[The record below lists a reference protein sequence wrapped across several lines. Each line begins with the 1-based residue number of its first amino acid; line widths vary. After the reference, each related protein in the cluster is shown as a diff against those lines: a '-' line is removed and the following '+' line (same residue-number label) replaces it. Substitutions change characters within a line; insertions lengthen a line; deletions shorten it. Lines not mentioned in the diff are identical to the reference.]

1 MKKKIILG
9 LSLVCLFSNLFSQE
23 KKFGFEFYGWVS
35 PQYFINSHE
44 IVEARDGQ
52 LSLYPKPADYDEN
65 GKDRNQN
72 TNQNFSAAAS
82 RFGARIFLNDILG
95 AKVVGNL
102 ETDFTGQ
109 SDANM
114 HLLRLRQ
121 ANVKM
126 SWENVSLT
134 MGHGWSAFCVP
145 EMMPAMQDLNNGAP
159 FHPFSRLN
167 HIRLDYSP
175 IKILNIVATAG
186 WQRDYASIG
195 LNGTRDYR
203 QQSFASIPELNLQL
217 QVKTTNLFA
226 GVGAEYKEL
235 KPRKDLDAS
244 LTSLAYTAFLNY
256 KTNDL
261 NIKMQAISGG
271 NLNDYCMVGGF
282 YERFNY
288 DIIDYEYTPT
298 TINSLWCDVSYS
310 LGRITPALFIAGATH
325 DFDRTYINTYGSW
338 MSIENLYRIA
348 PRVDF
353 FLNKDLFFTLTLEY
367 TNVKYEDAV
376 CKERI
381 GNYRL
386 GVSLLY
392 RFSSK

>member
-23 KKFGFEFYGWVS
+23 KKFNFEFYGWVS

-65 GKDRNQN
+65 GKDKNQN

-82 RFGARIFLNDILG
+82 RLGARIFLNDILG

-167 HIRLDYSP
+167 HIRVDYSP
-175 IKILNIVATAG
+175 LKILNIVASAG

-195 LNGTRDYR
+195 ISGGRDYR

-217 QVKTTNLFA
+217 QVKTNNLFA

-235 KPRKDLDAS
+235 KPNKNIDNTLS
-244 LTSLAYTAFLNY
+244 SFAYTAFLNY
-256 KTNDL
+256 KNQDFNL
-261 NIKMQAISGG
+261 KLQAISGE

-282 YERFNY
+282 YEFNGN
-288 DIIDYEYTPT
+288 YTPT

-325 DFDRTYINTYGSW
+325 DFDRTYINTYGSG
-338 MSIENLYRIA
+338 MSVKNLYRIA

-353 FLNKDLFFTLTLEY
+353 FLNKDIFFTLTLEY

-376 CKERI
+376 CKDRI

-386 GVSLLY
+386 GISLLY
-392 RFSSK
+392 KFSSK

>member
-23 KKFGFEFYGWVS
+23 KKFDFEFYGWVS

-52 LSLYPKPADYDEN
+52 LSLYPKPAVYDEN
-65 GKDRNQN
+65 GKDKNQN

-126 SWENVSLT
+126 SWEKVSLT

-175 IKILNIVATAG
+175 IKILNVVATAG

-195 LNGTRDYR
+195 IGGGRDYR

-217 QVKTTNLFA
+217 QVKTNHLFA

-235 KPRKDLDAS
+235 KPNKDINNTLS
-244 LTSLAYTAFLNY
+244 SFAYTAFLNY
-256 KTNDL
+256 KNQDFNL
-261 NIKMQAISGG
+261 KLQAISGG
-271 NLNDYCMVGGF
+271 NLNDYCMIGGF
-282 YERFNY
+282 YEFNGN
-288 DIIDYEYTPT
+288 YTPT
-298 TINSLWCDVSYS
+298 TVNSLWCDLSYS

-325 DFDRTYINTYGSW
+325 DFDRKQENLFGSG
-338 MSIENLYRIA
+338 MGVENLYRIA

-367 TNVKYEDAV
+367 TNVKYQDEI

>member
-1 MKKKIILG
+1 MNKKIFLG

-52 LSLYPKPADYDEN
+52 LSLYPKPANYDEN

-72 TNQNFSAAAS
+72 INQNFSAAAS

-126 SWENVSLT
+126 SWEKTSLT
-134 MGHGWSAFCVP
+134 IGHGWSAFCVP

-175 IKILNIVATAG
+175 LKILNVVATAG

-195 LNGTRDYR
+195 MGGGRDYR

-217 QVKTTNLFA
+217 QVKTDNLFA

-235 KPRKDLDAS
+235 KPNKNIDNTLS
-244 LTSLAYTAFLNY
+244 SFAYTAFLNY
-256 KTNDL
+256 KNQDFNL
-261 NIKMQAISGG
+261 KLQAISGG
-271 NLNDYCMVGGF
+271 NLNDYCMIGGF
-282 YERFNY
+282 YEFNGN
-288 DIIDYEYTPT
+288 YTPT

-325 DFDRTYINTYGSW
+325 DFDRTHINTYGSG

-353 FLNKDLFFTLTLEY
+353 FLDKDLFFTLTLEY
-367 TNVKYEDAV
+367 TNVKYEDRV
-376 CKERI
+376 CEDRI

-392 RFSSK
+392 KFSSK

>member
-1 MKKKIILG
+1 MMKKIILG

-23 KKFGFEFYGWVS
+23 KKFGFEFYGWIS

-52 LSLYPKPADYDEN
+52 LSLYPKPAVYDEN
-65 GKDRNQN
+65 GKDKNQN

-126 SWENVSLT
+126 SWEKVSLT

-167 HIRLDYSP
+167 HIRVDYSP
-175 IKILNIVATAG
+175 LKILNIVATAG

-195 LNGTRDYR
+195 IGGGRDYK

-217 QVKTTNLFA
+217 QIKTTNLFA

-235 KPRKDLDAS
+235 KPNKDINNTLS
-244 LTSLAYTAFLNY
+244 SFAYTAFLNY
-256 KTNDL
+256 KNKDFNL
-261 NIKMQAISGG
+261 KLQAISGG
-271 NLNDYCMVGGF
+271 NLNDYCMIGGF
-282 YERFNY
+282 YKKEENY
-288 DIIDYEYTPT
+288 FPT

-310 LGRITPALFIAGATH
+310 FGRITPALFIAGVTH
-325 DFDRTYINTYGSW
+325 DFDRTHINTYGSG
-338 MSIENLYRIA
+338 MSVENLYRIA

-367 TNVKYEDAV
+367 TNVKYEDQV

-386 GVSLLY
+386 GISLLY
-392 RFSSK
+392 KFSSK

>member
-126 SWENVSLT
+126 SWEKVSLT

-195 LNGTRDYR
+195 INRERNYK
-203 QQSFASIPELNLQL
+203 QQSFASLPELNLQL
-217 QVKTTNLFA
+217 QVKTDNLFA

-235 KPRKDLDAS
+235 KPRKDINNTLS
-244 LTSLAYTAFLNY
+244 SFAYTAFLNY
-256 KTNDL
+256 KNQDFNL
-261 NIKMQAISGG
+261 KLQAISGE

-282 YERFNY
+282 YEFNGNY
-288 DIIDYEYTPT
+288 IPT
-298 TINSLWCDVSYS
+298 TINSLWCDLSYN

-325 DFDRTYINTYGSW
+325 DFDRTYINTYGSG
-338 MSIENLYRIA
+338 MSVENLYRIA

-386 GVSLLY
+386 GISLLY
-392 RFSSK
+392 KFSSK

>member
-23 KKFGFEFYGWVS
+23 KKFDFEFYGWVS

-52 LSLYPKPADYDEN
+52 LSLYPKPANYDEN

-82 RFGARIFLNDILG
+82 RFGARIFLSDILG

-126 SWENVSLT
+126 SWEKVSLT

-167 HIRLDYSP
+167 HIRVDYSP
-175 IKILNIVATAG
+175 LKILNLVATAG

-195 LNGTRDYR
+195 VNGGRDYR

-217 QVKTTNLFA
+217 QVKTANLFA

-235 KPRKDLDAS
+235 KPNKNIDNTLS
-244 LTSLAYTAFLNY
+244 SFAYTAFLNY
-256 KTNDL
+256 KNQDFNL
-261 NIKMQAISGG
+261 KLQAISGG
-271 NLNDYCMVGGF
+271 NLNDYCMIGGF
-282 YERFNY
+282 YEFNG
-288 DIIDYEYTPT
+288 DYTPT
-298 TINSLWCDVSYS
+298 TINSLWCDLSYS

-325 DFDRTYINTYGSW
+325 DFDRKQENLFGSG
-338 MSIENLYRIA
+338 MGVENLYRIA

-367 TNVKYEDAV
+367 TNVKYQDEI

>member
-1 MKKKIILG
+1 MMKKIILG

-23 KKFGFEFYGWVS
+23 KKFGFEFYGWIS

-65 GKDRNQN
+65 GKDKNQN

-126 SWENVSLT
+126 SWEKVSLT

-167 HIRLDYSP
+167 HIRVDYSP
-175 IKILNIVATAG
+175 LKILNIVATAG

-195 LNGTRDYR
+195 IGGGRDYK

-235 KPRKDLDAS
+235 KPNKDINNTLS
-244 LTSLAYTAFLNY
+244 SFAYTAFLNY
-256 KTNDL
+256 KNQDFNL
-261 NIKMQAISGG
+261 KLQAISGG
-271 NLNDYCMVGGF
+271 NLNDYCMIGGF
-282 YERFNY
+282 YQKEENY
-288 DIIDYEYTPT
+288 FPT

-325 DFDRTYINTYGSW
+325 DFDRSQTLLYGSG
-338 MSIENLYRIA
+338 MSVENLYRIA

-367 TNVKYEDAV
+367 TNVKYEDKV

-386 GVSLLY
+386 GISLLY
-392 RFSSK
+392 KFSSK

>member
-175 IKILNIVATAG
+175 LKILNIVATAG

-195 LNGTRDYR
+195 INRERNYK

-217 QVKTTNLFA
+217 QIKTNNLFA

-235 KPRKDLDAS
+235 KPNKNINNTLS
-244 LTSLAYTAFLNY
+244 SFAYTAFLNY
-256 KTNDL
+256 KNQDFNL
-261 NIKMQAISGG
+261 KLQAISGE

-282 YERFNY
+282 YEFNGN
-288 DIIDYEYTPT
+288 YTPT

-367 TNVKYEDAV
+367 TNVKYEDKV

-392 RFSSK
+392 KFSSK

>member
-52 LSLYPKPADYDEN
+52 LSLYPKPAVYDEN
-65 GKDRNQN
+65 GKDKNQN

-126 SWENVSLT
+126 SWEKVSLT

-167 HIRLDYSP
+167 HIRVDYSP
-175 IKILNIVATAG
+175 LKILNVVATAG

-195 LNGTRDYR
+195 IGGGRDYR

-217 QVKTTNLFA
+217 QVKTNHLFA

-235 KPRKDLDAS
+235 KPNKDINNTLS
-244 LTSLAYTAFLNY
+244 SFAYTAFLNY
-256 KTNDL
+256 KNQDFNL
-261 NIKMQAISGG
+261 KLQAISGG
-271 NLNDYCMVGGF
+271 NLNDYCMIGGF
-282 YERFNY
+282 YEFDGN
-288 DIIDYEYTPT
+288 YTPT
-298 TINSLWCDVSYS
+298 TVNSLWCDLSYS

-325 DFDRTYINTYGSW
+325 DFDRKQENLFGSG
-338 MSIENLYRIA
+338 MGVENLYRIA

-367 TNVKYEDAV
+367 TNVKYQDEI

>member
-65 GKDRNQN
+65 GKDKNQN

-82 RFGARIFLNDILG
+82 RLGARIFLNDILG

-167 HIRLDYSP
+167 HIRVDYSP
-175 IKILNIVATAG
+175 LKILNIVASAG

-195 LNGTRDYR
+195 ISGGRDYR

-217 QVKTTNLFA
+217 QVKTNNLFA

-235 KPRKDLDAS
+235 KPNKNIDNTLS
-244 LTSLAYTAFLNY
+244 SFAYTAFLNY
-256 KTNDL
+256 KNQDFNL
-261 NIKMQAISGG
+261 KLQAISGE

-282 YERFNY
+282 YEFNGN
-288 DIIDYEYTPT
+288 YTPT

-325 DFDRTYINTYGSW
+325 DFDRTYINTYGSG
-338 MSIENLYRIA
+338 MSVKNLYRIA

-353 FLNKDLFFTLTLEY
+353 FLNKDIFFTLTLEY

-376 CKERI
+376 CKDRI

-386 GVSLLY
+386 GISLLY
-392 RFSSK
+392 KFSSK

>member
-23 KKFGFEFYGWVS
+23 KKFDFEFYGWVS

-65 GKDRNQN
+65 GKDKNQN

-167 HIRLDYSP
+167 HIRVDYSP
-175 IKILNIVATAG
+175 LKILNIVATAG

-195 LNGTRDYR
+195 INGGRDYK

-217 QVKTTNLFA
+217 QVKTNNLFA

-235 KPRKDLDAS
+235 KPNKDINNTLS
-244 LTSLAYTAFLNY
+244 SFAYTAFLNY
-256 KTNDL
+256 KNQDFNL
-261 NIKMQAISGG
+261 KLQAISGE

-282 YERFNY
+282 YEFNGN
-288 DIIDYEYTPT
+288 YTPT

-325 DFDRTYINTYGSW
+325 DFDRTYINTYGSG

-376 CKERI
+376 CKDRV

-386 GVSLLY
+386 GISLLY
-392 RFSSK
+392 KFSSK

>member
-52 LSLYPKPADYDEN
+52 LSLYPKPAEYDEN

-126 SWENVSLT
+126 SWEKVSLT

-167 HIRLDYSP
+167 HIRVDYSP
-175 IKILNIVATAG
+175 LKILNLVATAG

-195 LNGTRDYR
+195 VNGGRDYR

-217 QVKTTNLFA
+217 QVKTANLFA

-235 KPRKDLDAS
+235 KPNKNQEATLS
-244 LTSLAYTAFLNY
+244 SFAYTAFLNY
-256 KTNDL
+256 KNQDFNFKL
-261 NIKMQAISGG
+261 QAISGG
-271 NLNDYCMVGGF
+271 NLNDYCMIGGF
-282 YERFNY
+282 YEFNG
-288 DIIDYEYTPT
+288 DYTPT

-325 DFDRTYINTYGSW
+325 DFDRKQENLFGSG
-338 MSIENLYRIA
+338 MGVENLYRIA

-367 TNVKYEDAV
+367 TNVKYQDEI

-392 RFSSK
+392 KFSSK

>member
-23 KKFGFEFYGWVS
+23 KKFSFEFYGWVS

-65 GKDRNQN
+65 GKDKNQN
-72 TNQNFSAAAS
+72 INQNFSAAAS
-82 RFGARIFLNDILG
+82 RFGARIFLNDIFG

-134 MGHGWSAFCVP
+134 MGHGWSVFCVP

-167 HIRLDYSP
+167 HIRVDYSP
-175 IKILNIVATAG
+175 LKILNVVASAG

-203 QQSFASIPELNLQL
+203 QQSFASIPELNFQL
-217 QVKTTNLFA
+217 QVKTNHLFA
-226 GVGAEYKEL
+226 GVGAECKEL

-288 DIIDYEYTPT
+288 DILDYEYTPT

-325 DFDRTYINTYGSW
+325 DFDRTYINTYGSG
-338 MSIENLYRIA
+338 MSVENLYRIA

-367 TNVKYEDAV
+367 TNVKYQDEI

-392 RFSSK
+392 KFSSK

>member
-23 KKFGFEFYGWVS
+23 KKFDFEFYGWVS

-52 LSLYPKPADYDEN
+52 LSLYPKPAIYDEN
-65 GKDRNQN
+65 GKDKNQN

-82 RFGARIFLNDILG
+82 RFGARIFLSDILG

-175 IKILNIVATAG
+175 IKILNVVATAG

-195 LNGTRDYR
+195 IGGGRDYR

-217 QVKTTNLFA
+217 QVKTNHLFA

-235 KPRKDLDAS
+235 KPNKDINNTLS
-244 LTSLAYTAFLNY
+244 SFAYTAFLNY
-256 KTNDL
+256 KNQDFNL
-261 NIKMQAISGG
+261 KLQAISGG
-271 NLNDYCMVGGF
+271 NLNDYCMIGGF
-282 YERFNY
+282 YEFNGN
-288 DIIDYEYTPT
+288 YTPT
-298 TINSLWCDVSYS
+298 TVNSLWCDLSYS

-325 DFDRTYINTYGSW
+325 DFDRKQENLFGSG
-338 MSIENLYRIA
+338 MGVENLYRIA

-367 TNVKYEDAV
+367 TNVKYQDEI

>member
-23 KKFGFEFYGWVS
+23 KKFDFEFYGWVS

-52 LSLYPKPADYDEN
+52 LSLYPKPAEYDEN

-82 RFGARIFLNDILG
+82 RFGARIFLNDIFG

-167 HIRLDYSP
+167 HIRLDYAP
-175 IKILNIVATAG
+175 LKILNIVASAG

-195 LNGTRDYR
+195 IGGGRYYR

-217 QVKTTNLFA
+217 QVKTDNLFA

-235 KPRKDLDAS
+235 KPNKNIDKTILS
-244 LTSLAYTAFLNY
+244 FAYTAFLNY
-256 KTNDL
+256 KNQDL
-261 NIKMQAISGG
+261 NFKLQAISGG
-271 NLNDYCMVGGF
+271 NLNDYCMIGGF
-282 YERFNY
+282 YEFEGN
-288 DIIDYEYTPT
+288 YTPT
-298 TINSLWCDVSYS
+298 TINSLWCDISYN

-325 DFDRTYINTYGSW
+325 DFDRTYINTYGSG
-338 MSIENLYRIA
+338 MSVENLYRIA

-367 TNVKYEDAV
+367 TNVKYEDKV
-376 CKERI
+376 CPDRI

>member
-1 MKKKIILG
+1 MMKKIILG

-23 KKFGFEFYGWVS
+23 KKFGFEFYGWIS

-52 LSLYPKPADYDEN
+52 LSLYPKPAIYDEN
-65 GKDRNQN
+65 GKDKNQN

-126 SWENVSLT
+126 SWEKVSLT

-167 HIRLDYSP
+167 HIRVDYSP
-175 IKILNIVATAG
+175 LKILNIVATAG
-186 WQRDYASIG
+186 WQRDYASKGIG
-195 LNGTRDYR
+195 GERDYK

-235 KPRKDLDAS
+235 KPNKDINNTLS
-244 LTSLAYTAFLNY
+244 SFAYTAFLNY
-256 KTNDL
+256 KNKDFNL
-261 NIKMQAISGG
+261 KLQAISGG
-271 NLNDYCMVGGF
+271 NLNDYCMIGGF
-282 YERFNY
+282 YQKEENY
-288 DIIDYEYTPT
+288 FPT

-325 DFDRTYINTYGSW
+325 DFDRTYINTYGSG
-338 MSIENLYRIA
+338 MSVENLYRIA

-367 TNVKYEDAV
+367 TNVKYEDQV

-386 GVSLLY
+386 GISLLY
-392 RFSSK
+392 KFSSK

>member
-23 KKFGFEFYGWVS
+23 KKFDFEFYGWVS

-52 LSLYPKPADYDEN
+52 LSLYPKPAIYDEN
-65 GKDRNQN
+65 GKDKNQN

-82 RFGARIFLNDILG
+82 RFGARIFLSDILG

-126 SWENVSLT
+126 SWDELSLT

-167 HIRLDYSP
+167 HIRVDYSP
-175 IKILNIVATAG
+175 LKILNIVASAG

-195 LNGTRDYR
+195 INGGRDYR

-217 QVKTTNLFA
+217 QVKTNNLFA

-235 KPRKDLDAS
+235 KPRKDINNTLS
-244 LTSLAYTAFLNY
+244 SFAYTAFLNY
-256 KTNDL
+256 KNQDFNL
-261 NIKMQAISGG
+261 KLQAISGG

-282 YERFNY
+282 YEFDGN
-288 DIIDYEYTPT
+288 YTPT
-298 TINSLWCDVSYS
+298 TVNSLWCDLSYS

-325 DFDRTYINTYGSW
+325 DFDRKQENLFGSG
-338 MSIENLYRIA
+338 MGVENLYRIA

-367 TNVKYEDAV
+367 TNVKYQDEI

>member
-23 KKFGFEFYGWVS
+23 KKFDFEFYGWVS

-52 LSLYPKPADYDEN
+52 LSLYPKPAIYDEN

-126 SWENVSLT
+126 SWENISLT

-195 LNGTRDYR
+195 INRERNYR

-235 KPRKDLDAS
+235 KPRKDINNTLS
-244 LTSLAYTAFLNY
+244 SFAYTAFLNY
-256 KTNDL
+256 KNQDFNL
-261 NIKMQAISGG
+261 KLQAISGE

-282 YERFNY
+282 YEFNGN
-288 DIIDYEYTPT
+288 YTPT

-325 DFDRTYINTYGSW
+325 DFDRTYINTYGSG
-338 MSIENLYRIA
+338 MSVENLYRIA

-367 TNVKYEDAV
+367 TNVKYQDEI

-392 RFSSK
+392 KFSSK

>member
-1 MKKKIILG
+1 MKKIILG

-65 GKDRNQN
+65 GKDKNQN
-72 TNQNFSAAAS
+72 INQNFSAAAS

-126 SWENVSLT
+126 SWEKVSLT

-167 HIRLDYSP
+167 HIRVDYSP
-175 IKILNIVATAG
+175 LKILNIVATAG
-186 WQRDYASIG
+186 WQRDYASKGIG
-195 LNGTRDYR
+195 GERDYK

-235 KPRKDLDAS
+235 KPNKDINNTLS
-244 LTSLAYTAFLNY
+244 SFAYTAFLNY
-256 KTNDL
+256 KNKDFNL
-261 NIKMQAISGG
+261 KLQAISGG
-271 NLNDYCMVGGF
+271 NLNDYCMIGGF
-282 YERFNY
+282 YEFNGN
-288 DIIDYEYTPT
+288 YTPT

-325 DFDRTYINTYGSW
+325 DFDRTHINTYGSG
-338 MSIENLYRIA
+338 MSVENLYRIA

-367 TNVKYEDAV
+367 TNVKYEDRV

-392 RFSSK
+392 KFSSK

>member
-23 KKFGFEFYGWVS
+23 KKFDFEFYGWVS

-52 LSLYPKPADYDEN
+52 LSLYPKPAIYDEN
-65 GKDRNQN
+65 GKDKNQN

-82 RFGARIFLNDILG
+82 RFGARIFLSDILG

-126 SWENVSLT
+126 SWDELSLT

-175 IKILNIVATAG
+175 IKILNVVASAG

-195 LNGTRDYR
+195 INRERNYK

-217 QVKTTNLFA
+217 QVKTDNLFA
-226 GVGAEYKEL
+226 GVGAECKEL
-235 KPRKDLDAS
+235 KPNKDKDATVS
-244 LTSLAYTAFLNY
+244 SFAYTAFLNY
-256 KTNDL
+256 KNQAL
-261 NIKMQAISGG
+261 NLKMQAISGG

-282 YERFNY
+282 YEFDGN
-288 DIIDYEYTPT
+288 YTPT
-298 TINSLWCDVSYS
+298 TVNSLWCDLSYS

-325 DFDRTYINTYGSW
+325 DFDRKQENLFGSG
-338 MSIENLYRIA
+338 MGVENLYRIA

-367 TNVKYEDAV
+367 TNVKYQDEI

-386 GVSLLY
+386 GISLLY
-392 RFSSK
+392 KFSSK

>member
-23 KKFGFEFYGWVS
+23 KKFGFEFYGWIS

-65 GKDRNQN
+65 GKDKNQN

-126 SWENVSLT
+126 SWEKVSLT

-167 HIRLDYSP
+167 HIRVDYSP
-175 IKILNIVATAG
+175 LKILNIVATAG

-195 LNGTRDYR
+195 IGGGRDYK

-235 KPRKDLDAS
+235 KPNKDINNTLS
-244 LTSLAYTAFLNY
+244 SFAYTAFLNY
-256 KTNDL
+256 KNQDFNL
-261 NIKMQAISGG
+261 KLQAISGG
-271 NLNDYCMVGGF
+271 NLNDYCMIGGF
-282 YERFNY
+282 YQKEENY
-288 DIIDYEYTPT
+288 FPT

-325 DFDRTYINTYGSW
+325 DFDRSQTLLYGSG
-338 MSIENLYRIA
+338 MSVENLYRIA

-367 TNVKYEDAV
+367 TNVKYEDKV

-386 GVSLLY
+386 GISLLY
-392 RFSSK
+392 KFSSK

>member
-52 LSLYPKPADYDEN
+52 LSLYPKPAEYDEN

-126 SWENVSLT
+126 SWEKVSLT

-167 HIRLDYSP
+167 HIRVDYSP
-175 IKILNIVATAG
+175 LKILNLVATAG

-195 LNGTRDYR
+195 VNGGRDYR

-217 QVKTTNLFA
+217 QVKTANLFA

-235 KPRKDLDAS
+235 KPNKNQEATLS
-244 LTSLAYTAFLNY
+244 SFAYTAFLNY
-256 KTNDL
+256 KNQDFNL
-261 NIKMQAISGG
+261 KLQAISGE

-282 YERFNY
+282 YEFNGN
-288 DIIDYEYTPT
+288 YTPT

-325 DFDRTYINTYGSW
+325 DFDRTYINTYGSG
-338 MSIENLYRIA
+338 MSVENLYRIA

-376 CKERI
+376 CKDRI

>member
-1 MKKKIILG
+1 MKKIILG

-23 KKFGFEFYGWVS
+23 KKFGFEFYGWIS

-65 GKDRNQN
+65 GKDKNQN

-126 SWENVSLT
+126 SWEKVSLT

-167 HIRLDYSP
+167 HIRVDYSP
-175 IKILNIVATAG
+175 LKILNIVATAG

-195 LNGTRDYR
+195 IGGGRDYK

-235 KPRKDLDAS
+235 KPNKDINNTLS
-244 LTSLAYTAFLNY
+244 SFAYTAFLNY
-256 KTNDL
+256 KNQDFNL
-261 NIKMQAISGG
+261 KLQAISGG
-271 NLNDYCMVGGF
+271 NLNDYCMIGGF
-282 YERFNY
+282 YEFNGN
-288 DIIDYEYTPT
+288 YTPT

-325 DFDRTYINTYGSW
+325 DFDRTHINTYGSG
-338 MSIENLYRIA
+338 MSVENLYRIA

-367 TNVKYEDAV
+367 TNVKYEDQV

-386 GVSLLY
+386 GISLLY
-392 RFSSK
+392 KFSSK

>member
-23 KKFGFEFYGWVS
+23 KKFGFEFYGWIS

-65 GKDRNQN
+65 GKDKNQN

-126 SWENVSLT
+126 SWEKVSLT

-167 HIRLDYSP
+167 HIRVDYSP
-175 IKILNIVATAG
+175 LKILNIVATAG

-195 LNGTRDYR
+195 IGGGRDYK

-235 KPRKDLDAS
+235 KPNKDQDAILS
-244 LTSLAYTAFLNY
+244 SFAYTAFLNY
-256 KTNDL
+256 KNKDFNL
-261 NIKMQAISGG
+261 KLQAISGG
-271 NLNDYCMVGGF
+271 NLNDYCMIGGF
-282 YERFNY
+282 YQKEENY
-288 DIIDYEYTPT
+288 FPT

-325 DFDRTYINTYGSW
+325 DFDRTYINTYGSG
-338 MSIENLYRIA
+338 MSVENLYRIA

-367 TNVKYEDAV
+367 TNVKYEDKV

-386 GVSLLY
+386 GISLLY
-392 RFSSK
+392 KFSSK

>member
-23 KKFGFEFYGWVS
+23 KKFDFEFYGWIS

-44 IVEARDGQ
+44 IEEARDGQ
-52 LSLYPKPADYDEN
+52 LSLYPKPAIYDEN
-65 GKDRNQN
+65 GKDKNQN

-167 HIRLDYSP
+167 HIRVDYSP
-175 IKILNIVATAG
+175 LKILNIVASAG

-195 LNGTRDYR
+195 INRERNYK
-203 QQSFASIPELNLQL
+203 QQSFASLPELNLQL
-217 QVKTTNLFA
+217 QVKTDNLFA
-226 GVGAEYKEL
+226 GVGAECKEL
-235 KPRKDLDAS
+235 KPNKNKDVTVS
-244 LTSLAYTAFLNY
+244 SFAYTAFLNY
-256 KTNDL
+256 KNQAL
-261 NIKMQAISGG
+261 NLKMQAISGG

-282 YERFNY
+282 YEFDGN
-288 DIIDYEYTPT
+288 YTPT
-298 TINSLWCDVSYS
+298 TVNSLWCDVSYS

-325 DFDRTYINTYGSW
+325 DFDRKQENLFGSG
-338 MSIENLYRIA
+338 MGVENLYRIA

-367 TNVKYEDAV
+367 TNVKYEDKV
-376 CKERI
+376 CKDRV

-386 GVSLLY
+386 GISLLY
-392 RFSSK
+392 KFSSK

>member
-65 GKDRNQN
+65 GKDKNQN

-126 SWENVSLT
+126 SWDELSLT

-175 IKILNIVATAG
+175 IKILNVVASAG

-217 QVKTTNLFA
+217 QVKTNNLFA

-235 KPRKDLDAS
+235 KPNKNIDNTLS
-244 LTSLAYTAFLNY
+244 SFAYTAFLNY
-256 KTNDL
+256 KNQAL
-261 NIKMQAISGG
+261 NLKMQAISGG

-282 YERFNY
+282 YEFDGN
-288 DIIDYEYTPT
+288 YTPT
-298 TINSLWCDVSYS
+298 TVNSLWCDLSYS

-325 DFDRTYINTYGSW
+325 DFDRKQENLFGSG
-338 MSIENLYRIA
+338 MGVENLYRIA

-367 TNVKYEDAV
+367 TNVKYQDEI

>member
-23 KKFGFEFYGWVS
+23 KKFDFEFYGWVS

-52 LSLYPKPADYDEN
+52 LSLYPKPAIYDEN
-65 GKDRNQN
+65 GKDKNQN

-82 RFGARIFLNDILG
+82 RFGARIFLSDILG

-175 IKILNIVATAG
+175 IKILNVVASAG

-195 LNGTRDYR
+195 INGGRDYR

-217 QVKTTNLFA
+217 QVKTNNLFA

-235 KPRKDLDAS
+235 KPRKDINNTLS
-244 LTSLAYTAFLNY
+244 SFAYTAFLNY
-256 KTNDL
+256 KNQDFNL
-261 NIKMQAISGG
+261 KLQAISGG

-282 YERFNY
+282 YEFNGN
-288 DIIDYEYTPT
+288 YTPT

-325 DFDRTYINTYGSW
+325 DFDRTYINTYGSG
-338 MSIENLYRIA
+338 MSVENLYRIA

-367 TNVKYEDAV
+367 TNVKYQDEI

>member
-1 MKKKIILG
+1 MNKKIFLG
-9 LSLVCLFSNLFSQE
+9 LSVIFLCSNLFSQD

-65 GKDRNQN
+65 GNDKNQN
-72 TNQNFSAAAS
+72 INQNFSAAAS
-82 RFGARIFLNDILG
+82 RFGARIFLSDILG

-126 SWENVSLT
+126 SWDNLHLT

-167 HIRLDYSP
+167 HIRVDYAP
-175 IKILNIVATAG
+175 IKILNFVATVG

-195 LNGTRDYR
+195 LEGKRDYK
-203 QQSFASIPELNLQL
+203 QQSFASIPEINLQL
-217 QVKTTNLFA
+217 QVKTNNLFA
-226 GVGAEYKEL
+226 GVGAELKEL
-235 KPRKDLDAS
+235 KPNKDIDNTI
-244 LTSLAYTAFLNY
+244 TSMAYTAFLNY
-256 KTNDL
+256 KNQNFNFKL
-261 NIKMQAISGG
+261 QAISGD
-271 NLNDYCMVGGF
+271 NLNDYCMVGGY
-282 YERFNY
+282 YEKEGNY
-288 DIIDYEYTPT
+288 FST
-298 TINSLWCDVSYS
+298 TVNSLWCDISYS
-310 LGRITPALFIAGATH
+310 FGKIVPAIFIAGATH
-325 DFDRTYINTYGSW
+325 DFDRTNNDVYGSG
-338 MSIENLYRIA
+338 MSVENLYRIA
-348 PRVDF
+348 PRVDLH
-353 FLNKDLFFTLTLEY
+353 LNKDLFFTLTMEY
-367 TNVKYEDAV
+367 TNVKYTDQV

-381 GNYRL
+381 GNYRF

>member
-1 MKKKIILG
+1 MNKKFFLG

-23 KKFGFEFYGWVS
+23 KKFDFEFYGWVN
-35 PQYFINSHE
+35 PQYFVNTHE

-52 LSLYPKPADYDEN
+52 LALYPKPANYDSLGN
-65 GKDRNQN
+65 DRNQN
-72 TNQNFSAAAS
+72 FNQNFSAAAS
-82 RFGARIFLNDILG
+82 RFGARIFLRDFIG

-126 SWENVSLT
+126 IWDNTSLT
-134 MGHGWSAFCVP
+134 MGHGWSAFCLP

-175 IKILNIVATAG
+175 IKILNIVASAG

-195 LNGTRDYR
+195 VNGGRDYR

-217 QVKTTNLFA
+217 QVKMDNLFA
-226 GVGAEYKEL
+226 GIGGELKEL
-235 KPRKDLDAS
+235 RPRKDFNAS
-244 LTSLAYTAFLNY
+244 LTSMAFTAFLNY
-256 KTNDL
+256 KTDRL
-261 NIKMQAISGG
+261 NLKMQAISGE

-288 DIIDYEYTPT
+288 DILDYEYTPT
-298 TINSLWCDVSYS
+298 TTNTLWCDLSYKF
-310 LGRITPALFIAGATH
+310 GNIVPAIFVAGATH
-325 DFDRTYINTYGSW
+325 DFDRTQTNVYGSG
-338 MSIENLYRIA
+338 MGIENLYRIA

-353 FLNKDLFFTLTLEY
+353 YLHKDFFFTLTMEY
-367 TNVKYEDAV
+367 TNAKYANNIDRV
-376 CKERI
+376 

>member
-44 IVEARDGQ
+44 IEEARDGQ
-52 LSLYPKPADYDEN
+52 LSLYPKPAEYDEN

-126 SWENVSLT
+126 SWEKVSLT

-167 HIRLDYSP
+167 HIRVDYSP
-175 IKILNIVATAG
+175 LKILNLVASAG

-195 LNGTRDYR
+195 VNGGRDYR

-217 QVKTTNLFA
+217 QVKTNHLFA

-235 KPRKDLDAS
+235 KPNKNQEATLS
-244 LTSLAYTAFLNY
+244 SFAYTAFLNY
-256 KTNDL
+256 KNQDFNL
-261 NIKMQAISGG
+261 KLQAISGE
-271 NLNDYCMVGGF
+271 NLNDYCMIGGF
-282 YERFNY
+282 YEFNGN
-288 DIIDYEYTPT
+288 YTPT
-298 TINSLWCDVSYS
+298 TVNSLWCDVSYS

-325 DFDRTYINTYGSW
+325 EYDRKQENLFGSG
-338 MSIENLYRIA
+338 MGVENLYRIA

-367 TNVKYEDAV
+367 TNVKYQDEI

-392 RFSSK
+392 KFSSK

>member
-23 KKFGFEFYGWVS
+23 KKFDFEFYGWVS

-52 LSLYPKPADYDEN
+52 LSLYPKPAIYDEN
-65 GKDRNQN
+65 GKDKNQN

-82 RFGARIFLNDILG
+82 RFGARIFLSDILG

-126 SWENVSLT
+126 SWDELSLT

-175 IKILNIVATAG
+175 IKILNVVASAG

-217 QVKTTNLFA
+217 QVKTNHLFA

-235 KPRKDLDAS
+235 KPNTDKDATVS
-244 LTSLAYTAFLNY
+244 SFAYTAFLNY
-256 KTNDL
+256 KNQAL
-261 NIKMQAISGG
+261 NLKMQAISGG

-282 YERFNY
+282 YEFDGN
-288 DIIDYEYTPT
+288 YTPT
-298 TINSLWCDVSYS
+298 TVNSLWCDLSYS

-325 DFDRTYINTYGSW
+325 DFDRKQENLFGSG
-338 MSIENLYRIA
+338 MGVENLYRIA

-367 TNVKYEDAV
+367 TNVKYQDEI

-392 RFSSK
+392 KFSSK

>member
-1 MKKKIILG
+1 MKKKIFLG

-72 TNQNFSAAAS
+72 INQNFSAAAS

-126 SWENVSLT
+126 SWEKTSLT
-134 MGHGWSAFCVP
+134 MGHGWSAFCIP

-175 IKILNIVATAG
+175 LKILNIVASAG

-195 LNGTRDYR
+195 MGGGRDYR

-217 QVKTTNLFA
+217 QVKTDNLFA

-235 KPRKDLDAS
+235 KPNKNIDNTLS
-244 LTSLAYTAFLNY
+244 SFAYTAFLNY
-256 KTNDL
+256 KNQDFNFKL
-261 NIKMQAISGG
+261 QAISGE
-271 NLNDYCMVGGF
+271 NLNDYCMIGGF
-282 YERFNY
+282 YEFNGN
-288 DIIDYEYTPT
+288 YTPT
-298 TINSLWCDVSYS
+298 TINSLWCDVSYN

-325 DFDRTYINTYGSW
+325 DFDRTYINTYGSG

-353 FLNKDLFFTLTLEY
+353 FLDKDLFFTLTLEY
-367 TNVKYEDAV
+367 TNVKYEDRV
-376 CKERI
+376 CEDRI

-392 RFSSK
+392 KFSSK

>member
-35 PQYFINSHE
+35 PQYFVNSHE

-52 LSLYPKPADYDEN
+52 LSLYPKPAIYDEN
-65 GKDRNQN
+65 GKDKNQN

-82 RFGARIFLNDILG
+82 RFGARIFLSDILG

-126 SWENVSLT
+126 SWDELSLT

-175 IKILNIVATAG
+175 IKILNVVASAG

-217 QVKTTNLFA
+217 QVKTNHLFA

-235 KPRKDLDAS
+235 KPNKDINNTLS
-244 LTSLAYTAFLNY
+244 SFAYTAFLNY
-256 KTNDL
+256 KNQAL
-261 NIKMQAISGG
+261 NLKMQAISGG

-282 YERFNY
+282 YEFDGN
-288 DIIDYEYTPT
+288 YTPT
-298 TINSLWCDVSYS
+298 TVNSLWCDLSYS

-325 DFDRTYINTYGSW
+325 DFDRKQENLFGSG
-338 MSIENLYRIA
+338 MGVENLYRIA

-367 TNVKYEDAV
+367 TNVKYQDEI

>member
-1 MKKKIILG
+1 
-9 LSLVCLFSNLFSQE
+9 
-23 KKFGFEFYGWVS
+23 
-35 PQYFINSHE
+35 
-44 IVEARDGQ
+44 

-65 GKDRNQN
+65 GKDKNQN

-126 SWENVSLT
+126 SWDNTSLT

-145 EMMPAMQDLNNGAP
+145 EMMPGMQDLNNGAP

-217 QVKTTNLFA
+217 QVKTNHLFA

-235 KPRKDLDAS
+235 KPNKDKDATVS
-244 LTSLAYTAFLNY
+244 SFAYTAFLNY
-256 KTNDL
+256 KNQAL
-261 NIKMQAISGG
+261 NLKMQAISGG

-282 YERFNY
+282 YEFDGN
-288 DIIDYEYTPT
+288 YTPT
-298 TINSLWCDVSYS
+298 TVNSLWCDLSYS

-325 DFDRTYINTYGSW
+325 DFDRKQENLFGSG
-338 MSIENLYRIA
+338 MGVENLYRIA

-367 TNVKYEDAV
+367 TNVKYQDEI

>member
-65 GKDRNQN
+65 SKDKNQN

-126 SWENVSLT
+126 SWEKVSLT

-167 HIRLDYSP
+167 HIRVDYSP
-175 IKILNIVATAG
+175 LKILNIVATAG

-195 LNGTRDYR
+195 INRERDYK
-203 QQSFASIPELNLQL
+203 QQSFASLPELNLQL
-217 QVKTTNLFA
+217 QVKTDNLFA
-226 GVGAEYKEL
+226 GVGAECKEL

-271 NLNDYCMVGGF
+271 NLNDYCMIGGF
-282 YERFNY
+282 YEFNG
-288 DIIDYEYTPT
+288 DYTPT

-310 LGRITPALFIAGATH
+310 LGRIIPALFIAGATH
-325 DFDRTYINTYGSW
+325 DFDRTYINTYGSG
-338 MSIENLYRIA
+338 MSVENLYRIA

-367 TNVKYEDAV
+367 TNVKYEDTV
-376 CKERI
+376 CKDRV

-386 GVSLLY
+386 GISLLY
-392 RFSSK
+392 KFSSK

>member
-126 SWENVSLT
+126 SWEKVSLT

-167 HIRLDYSP
+167 HIRVDYSP
-175 IKILNIVATAG
+175 LKILNIVATAG

-195 LNGTRDYR
+195 INGGRDYK

-217 QVKTTNLFA
+217 QVKTNNLFA

-235 KPRKDLDAS
+235 KPNKNINNTLS
-244 LTSLAYTAFLNY
+244 SFAYTAFLNY
-256 KTNDL
+256 KNQDFNL
-261 NIKMQAISGG
+261 KLQAISGE
-271 NLNDYCMVGGF
+271 NLNDYCMIGGF
-282 YERFNY
+282 YEFNGN
-288 DIIDYEYTPT
+288 YTPT

-325 DFDRTYINTYGSW
+325 DFDRTYINTYGSG
-338 MSIENLYRIA
+338 MSVENLYRIA

-376 CKERI
+376 CKDRV

-386 GVSLLY
+386 GISLLY
-392 RFSSK
+392 KFSSK

>member
-1 MKKKIILG
+1 MKKKIFLG

-52 LSLYPKPADYDEN
+52 LSLYPKPADYDGN

-72 TNQNFSAAAS
+72 INQNFSAAAS

-126 SWENVSLT
+126 SWEKTSLT

-175 IKILNIVATAG
+175 LKILNIVASAG

-195 LNGTRDYR
+195 MGGGRDYR

-217 QVKTTNLFA
+217 QVKTDNLFA

-235 KPRKDLDAS
+235 KPNKNIDNTLS
-244 LTSLAYTAFLNY
+244 SFAYTAFLNY
-256 KTNDL
+256 KNQDFNL
-261 NIKMQAISGG
+261 KLQAISGE
-271 NLNDYCMVGGF
+271 NLNDYCMIGGF
-282 YERFNY
+282 YEFNGN
-288 DIIDYEYTPT
+288 YTPT
-298 TINSLWCDVSYS
+298 TINSLWCDVSYN

-325 DFDRTYINTYGSW
+325 DFDRTYINTYGSG

-367 TNVKYEDAV
+367 TNVKYEDRV
-376 CKERI
+376 CEDRI

-392 RFSSK
+392 KFSSK

>member
-1 MKKKIILG
+1 MMKKIILG

-65 GKDRNQN
+65 GKDKNQN

-126 SWENVSLT
+126 SWEKVSLT

-167 HIRLDYSP
+167 HIRVDYSP
-175 IKILNIVATAG
+175 LKILNIVATAG

-195 LNGTRDYR
+195 IGGGRDYK

-217 QVKTTNLFA
+217 QIKTTNLFA

-235 KPRKDLDAS
+235 KPNKDINNTLS
-244 LTSLAYTAFLNY
+244 SFAYTAFLNY
-256 KTNDL
+256 KNKDFNL
-261 NIKMQAISGG
+261 KLQAISGG

-282 YERFNY
+282 YQKEENY
-288 DIIDYEYTPT
+288 FPT

-325 DFDRTYINTYGSW
+325 DFDRTYINTYGSG
-338 MSIENLYRIA
+338 MSVENLYRIA

-367 TNVKYEDAV
+367 TNVKYEDQV

-386 GVSLLY
+386 GISLLY
-392 RFSSK
+392 KFSSK

>member
-23 KKFGFEFYGWVS
+23 KKFDFEFYGWVS

-52 LSLYPKPADYDEN
+52 LSLYPKPAIYDEN
-65 GKDRNQN
+65 GKDKNQN

-82 RFGARIFLNDILG
+82 RFGARIFLSDILG

-126 SWENVSLT
+126 SWDELSLT

-175 IKILNIVATAG
+175 IKILNVVASAG

-195 LNGTRDYR
+195 LNETRDYR

-217 QVKTTNLFA
+217 QVKSNHLFA

-235 KPRKDLDAS
+235 KPNTDKDATVS
-244 LTSLAYTAFLNY
+244 SFAYTAFLNY
-256 KTNDL
+256 KNQAL
-261 NIKMQAISGG
+261 NLKMQAISGG

-282 YERFNY
+282 YEFDGN
-288 DIIDYEYTPT
+288 YTPT
-298 TINSLWCDVSYS
+298 TVNSLWCDLSYS

-325 DFDRTYINTYGSW
+325 DFDRKQENLFGSG
-338 MSIENLYRIA
+338 MGVENLYRIA

-367 TNVKYEDAV
+367 TNVKYQDEI